1 MSLLSSALFNFKGQ
15 SVQSVTLEESSHSVL
30 VKCKRD
36 RRCKV
41 VDPETGA
48 PRTVDHYVHRR
59 LSDLPVSGRPCV
71 IEIELAQTR
80 DRLGRRLIEATDF
93 VDKGS
98 RYTKRFCH
106 FISGLCRY
114 MSIHAVSKHL
124 DIRWETVKNIDK
136 AFLLSTLPALEPK
149 NLTNLVHI

>member
-1 MSLLSSALFNFKGQ
+1 M
-15 SVQSVTLEESSHSVL
+15 
-30 VKCKRD
+30 
-36 RRCKV
+36 
-41 VDPETGA
+41 
-48 PRTVDHYVHRR
+48 
-59 LSDLPVSGRPCV
+59 
-71 IEIELAQTR
+71 AQTR
-80 DRLGRRLIEATDF
+80 DRLGRRLIEEADF

-136 AFLLSTLPALEPK
+136 ASLSTLLLRAK
-149 NLTNLVHI
+149 KLTNLFILALMKSPGLKAMII

>member
-36 RRCKV
+36 RRYKV

-48 PRTVDHYVHRR
+48 SRTVDHYVHRR
-59 LSDLPVSGRPCV
+59 LSDLPVSGRSCV

-80 DRLGRRLIEATDF
+80 DRLGRRLIEEADF
-93 VDKGS
+93 VDKGN

-106 FISGLCRY
+106 FISGLCR
-114 MSIHAVSKHL
+114 
-124 DIRWETVKNIDK
+124 
-136 AFLLSTLPALEPK
+136 
-149 NLTNLVHI
+149 